1 VPVVVVTTATAMAT
15 TATVAPLHRLRARA
29 GAAPPGRPTT
39 PGLAPSTCGRARPGC
54 STLYLLH
61 RRWGPVH
68 ASSST
73 PVSSSSSATSA
84 AVQDAVVRGVGS
96 KVPRRLLQH
105 HGAHS
110 PMPVTDWGP
119 TLMPPTT
126 SPYTQV
132 AFPLPA
138 PLRLSI
144 PAIIVGNDSILL
156 VTSIG
161 NTMFPEPFYLN
172 DVLVAPDL
180 VQSLLSISRFTT
192 DNSCFMEFD
201 PLGLSVKD
209 LATQSVIERYN
220 SSGTLY
226 TIPLP
231 ASATSI
237 TNAPPY
243 ALAAAASISTWHRR
257 LGHPGH
263 PAWSSRT

>member
-1 VPVVVVTTATAMAT
+1 
-15 TATVAPLHRLRARA
+15 
-29 GAAPPGRPTT
+29 
-39 PGLAPSTCGRARPGC
+39 
-54 STLYLLH
+54 
-61 RRWGPVH
+61 
-68 ASSST
+68 
-73 PVSSSSSATSA
+73 
-84 AVQDAVVRGVGS
+84 
-96 KVPRRLLQH
+96 
-105 HGAHS
+105 
-110 PMPVTDWGP
+110 
-119 TLMPPTT
+119 
-126 SPYTQV
+126 
-132 AFPLPA
+132 
-138 PLRLSI
+138 
-144 PAIIVGNDSILL
+144 
-156 VTSIG
+156 
-161 NTMFPEPFYLN
+161 MFPEPFYLN

-257 LGHPGH
+257 LGHPGP